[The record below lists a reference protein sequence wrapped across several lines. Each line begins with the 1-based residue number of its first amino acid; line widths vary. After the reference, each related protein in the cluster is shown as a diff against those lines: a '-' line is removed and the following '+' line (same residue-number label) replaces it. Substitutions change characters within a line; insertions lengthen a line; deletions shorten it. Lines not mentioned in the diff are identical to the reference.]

1 VNANITTQDY
11 KNALQ
16 IYGKYL
22 GDIKGK
28 TTHKKPSHMP
38 IIVFDKPSPKNL
50 ILSMDVMHFTV

>member
-1 VNANITTQDY
+1 
-11 KNALQ
+11 
-16 IYGKYL
+16 L